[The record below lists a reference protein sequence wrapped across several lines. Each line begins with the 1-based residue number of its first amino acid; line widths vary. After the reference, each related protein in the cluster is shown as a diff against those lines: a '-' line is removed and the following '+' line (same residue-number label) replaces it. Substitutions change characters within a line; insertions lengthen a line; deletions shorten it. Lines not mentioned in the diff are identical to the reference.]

1 MDFAKI
7 ITVNF
12 VKKEGKIKALTG
24 LNSGP
29 VLFGCPKPVDM
40 SSDFAE
46 MSIPLVRVSD
56 TESPYGKNQYVDVH
70 CIFPD
75 FSADETL
82 PESYNFTETD
92 KYIAAIKNAG
102 ADVIFRLGESLD
114 PYARKLFVKSPA
126 DLSKWA
132 RICEHI
138 ILHYNEGF
146 ADGYKWRIK
155 YWEIWNL
162 PELEEG
168 WQGSEEEFF
177 SLYAVTSTHL
187 KERFPKLKIGG
198 YGSLGFSGLNRL
210 NADGAHKSAPE
221 YAQRFLAYVK
231 ERRAPLDFFTWYC
244 YADTPEE
251 VALHARYARNI
262 LDGAGFK
269 RTASYIVGFNLARAS
284 GAAYPGYSSDL
295 LASLITAQKSGVD
308 MMIYDDAR
316 PCGNRNALYSVF
328 DGRPVFTSAK
338 SAFSAFGRLWRL
350 GTAIE
355 SVGDTRRE
363 IYSLAA
369 RNNSQGAVIVIA
381 EEYAG
386 KLELRLKNAD
396 FSSFSVS
403 RYYEDGDGS
412 PRLRTKEGIA
422 LAGNKIAVSI
432 ERGDVYLFEFSKQT
446 FVK

>member
-7 ITVNF
+7 ITVDF
-12 VKKEGKIKALTG
+12 SKKEGKIRALTG
-24 LNSGP
+24 LNFSP
-29 VLFGCPKPVDM
+29 VISDLGKHFDI
-40 SSDFAE
+40 SSDFAD
-46 MSIPLVRVSD
+46 MSVPLVRVSD

-75 FSADETL
+75 FTADEAL

-92 KYIAAIKNAG
+92 KYLSKIKDAG

-114 PYARKLFVKSPA
+114 PYERKLFVKRPA
-126 DLSKWA
+126 DVSKWA

-146 ADGYKWRIK
+146 AGGYKWRIK
-155 YWEIWNL
+155 HWEIWNL
-162 PELEEG
+162 PEIPDG
-168 WQGSEEEFF
+168 FQGDGEEFF
-177 SLYAVTSTHL
+177 SLYTEVSIYL

-210 NADGAHKSAPE
+210 NAEEIYKSAPA
-221 YAQRFLAYVK
+221 YAERFLAYVK
-231 ERRAPLDFFTWYC
+231 EKHAPLDFFSWYC

-251 VALHARYARNI
+251 IALHARYARNA

-269 RTASYIVGFNLARAS
+269 RTASYIVGFNLTSAEK
-284 GAAYPGYSSDL
+284 GAYRGYSSDL

-308 MMIYDDAR
+308 IMVYDGAQS
-316 PCGNRNALYSVF
+316 ALYSF
-328 DGRPVFTSAK
+328 SDGKAVFTSAK

-350 GTAIE
+350 GTAVE
-355 SVGDTRRE
+355 SLGDARRE
-363 IYSLAA
+363 LYSLAA
-369 RNNSQGAVIVIA
+369 RSASAGAVIVVSQ
-381 EEYAG
+381 EYSG

-403 RYYEDGDGS
+403 RYYEDDSGA
-412 PRLRTKEGIA
+412 PRLRTKEGIS
-422 LAGNKIAVSI
+422 LSGNKIAVTL
-432 ERGDVYLFEFSKQT
+432 ERGDVYLLEF
-446 FVK
+446 VN

>member
-7 ITVNF
+7 ITVDF
-12 VKKEGKIKALTG
+12 AKKEGKIKALTG

-29 VLFGCPKPVDM
+29 VLFGYSKPVDI
-40 SSDFAE
+40 SSDFSE
-46 MSIPLVRVSD
+46 MSIPLVRVWD

-75 FSADETL
+75 FSADEAL

-92 KYIAAIKNAG
+92 KYIAAVKACG

-114 PYARKLFVKSPA
+114 PYERKLFVKSPA
-126 DLSKWA
+126 DRSKWA

-146 ADGYKWRIK
+146 ADGHKWRIK

-162 PELEEG
+162 PELPDG
-168 WQGSEEEFF
+168 WQGTEEELF
-177 SLYAVTSTHL
+177 SLYALTATYL

-210 NADGAHKSAPE
+210 NADTAHKSAPE
-221 YAQRFLAYVK
+221 YAGRFLAYIK
-231 ERRAPLDFFTWYC
+231 ERRAPLDFFSWYC

-251 VALHARYARNI
+251 VALHAHYARNT

-269 RTASYIVGFNLARAS
+269 RTASYIVGFNLSRAS
-284 GAAYPGYSSDL
+284 DGAYRGYFSDL
-295 LASLITAQKSGVD
+295 LASLITAQKNGVD

-316 PCGNRNALYSVF
+316 PTRERNALYSVS
-328 DGRPVFTSAK
+328 DGKAAFTSAK

-350 GTAIE
+350 GTAVE

-369 RNNSQGAVIVIA
+369 RNNSQGAVIVVSQ
-381 EEYAG
+381 EYSG

-422 LAGNKIAVSI
+422 LAGNKIAVTL
-432 ERGDVYLFEFSKQT
+432 ERGDAYLFEFAN
-446 FVK
+446 